1 MITRNSRRSV
11 LMSARRAAQ
20 RGFTL
25 VEILI
30 VVVILGVLAAMVVPS
45 VASAVEGSREQAFV
59 SSVRSMYDGA
69 VLYMSRTGL
78 YLEDSSS
85 GTIPTGLG
93 EFIDISDY
101 EGGTPI
107 GGVWDFEYNSMGITS
122 GFGVHFDGTGETRDD
137 AYMTEIDALF
147 DDGDLTTGAFQ
158 QIASDRYYYIIEE

>member
-1 MITRNSRRSV
+1 MTTRTDHR
-11 LMSARRAAQ
+11 LALGSARRVARRA
-20 RGFTL
+20 FTL

-30 VVVILGVLAAMVVPS
+30 VVVILGILAAMVVPS

-85 GTIPTGLG
+85 GTIPAGLE
-93 EFIDISDY
+93 EFIDVDDF

-147 DDGDLTTGAFQ
+147 DDGDLATGAFQ
-158 QIASDRYYYIIEE
+158 QIANDRYYYIIEE